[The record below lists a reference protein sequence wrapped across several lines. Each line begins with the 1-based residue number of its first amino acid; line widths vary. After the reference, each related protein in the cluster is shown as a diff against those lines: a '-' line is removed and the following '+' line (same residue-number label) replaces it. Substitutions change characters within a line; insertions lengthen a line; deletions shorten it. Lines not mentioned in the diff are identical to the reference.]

1 MLRKLTRHPSVLAA
15 GAWLL
20 GVYLALVYR
29 TTRFELQGYDAAA
42 ASVRENGAVI
52 LAFWHEHLPL
62 MPWVVLECRR
72 RGLLRRGHVLV
83 SHHRDGMFI
92 GRAVARFHVEL
103 AYGSSTR
110 GGAAGVVALARL
122 LEARES
128 VGITPDGPRGPRRQA
143 AAGVAELAASTGKA
157 VIPIAGRCR
166 HAIGTKGWDR
176 MEIPLPFGRAH
187 VVAGPPI
194 LVPPGGGEAALP
206 AIAAALDAAAD
217 AADAAAGRP
226 RR

>member
-1 MLRKLTRHPSVLAA
+1 MLRKLIRHPSVLAL

-20 GVYLALVYR
+20 GAYLAFVYR
-29 TTRFELQGYDAAA
+29 TTRWELHGYDPAA
-42 ASVRENGAVI
+42 ASVRAKGAVI
-52 LAFWHEHLPL
+52 LAFWHENLPL

-110 GGAAGVVALARL
+110 GGAAGLVALARL
-122 LEARES
+122 LEGRES
-128 VGITPDGPRGPRRQA
+128 VAITPDGPRGPRRQA
-143 AAGVAELAASTGKA
+143 AAGVAELAASSGKA
-157 VIPIAGRCR
+157 VVPVAGRCR
-166 HAIGTKGWDR
+166 NALGINSWDR
-176 MEIPLPFGRAH
+176 MEIPLPFGRAF

-194 LVPPGGGEAALP
+194 PVPPGGGEAALTV
-206 AIAAALDAAAD
+206 IAAAMDAAAD

>member
-1 MLRKLTRHPSVLAA
+1 MLRRLIRHPAVLGA

-20 GVYLALVYR
+20 GLYLAFVYR
-29 TTRFELQGYDAAA
+29 TTRWDLRGYDPAAA
-42 ASVRENGAVI
+42 AVQAHGAVI
-52 LAFWHEHLPL
+52 LAFWHENLPL

-83 SHHRDGMFI
+83 SHHRDGVFI

-110 GGAAGVVALARL
+110 GGAAGVIALARL
-122 LEARES
+122 LASNES
-128 VGITPDGPRGPRRQA
+128 VGITPDGPRGPRRRA
-143 AAGVAELAASTGKA
+143 AAGVAELAASSGKP
-157 VIPIAGRCR
+157 VVPIGGRTR
-166 HAIGTKGWDR
+166 FAIGIRSWDR
-176 MEIPLPFGRAH
+176 MEIPLPFSRAF

-194 LVPPGGGEAALP
+194 AVPPGGGAAALP
-206 AIAAALDAAAD
+206 LLEAAMDAAAD
-217 AADAAAGRP
+217 AADAAAGKP